1 MKKLS
6 TILSVALGLFMVFAG
21 VTHLQKPVFYLPFV
35 PEFLPFRDAIVMV
48 SGLLEIALGIAVLL
62 PRYRYLSALS
72 ILALMVLFLPVHIAD
87 LFRAAPAIGSHDVAL
102 IRLPVQFVFI
112 LWAWVA
118 SRNATL
124 TRPVHEK
131 PIKPKQ

>member
-6 TILSVALGLFMVFAG
+6 TILSVALGLFMIYAG

-35 PEFLPFRDAIVMV
+35 PEFLPFREAIVMV
-48 SGLLEIALGIAVLL
+48 SGLLEIALGVAVLI
-62 PRYRYLSALS
+62 PGFRYLSALS
-72 ILALMVLFLPVHIAD
+72 IMALMVLFLPVHIAD
-87 LFRAAPAIGSHDVAL
+87 LFRDTPAIGSHGAAL

-118 SRNATL
+118 SRNVTS
-124 TRPVHEK
+124 TRIFHGK
-131 PIKPKQ
+131 TIR

>member
-6 TILSVALGLFMVFAG
+6 TILSVALGLFMIYAG

-35 PEFLPFRDAIVMV
+35 PEFLPFRDAIVTV

-72 ILALMVLFLPVHIAD
+72 ILALMVCFFRCILRISSGTLPPSEAM
-87 LFRAAPAIGSHDVAL
+87 
-102 IRLPVQFVFI
+102 
-112 LWAWVA
+112 
-118 SRNATL
+118 TL
-124 TRPVHEK
+124 R
-131 PIKPKQ
+131 